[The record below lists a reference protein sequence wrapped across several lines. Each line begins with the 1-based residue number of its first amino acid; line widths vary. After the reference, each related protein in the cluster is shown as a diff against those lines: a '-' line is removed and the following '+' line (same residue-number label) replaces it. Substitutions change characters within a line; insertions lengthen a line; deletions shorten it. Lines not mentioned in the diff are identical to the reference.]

1 MGGTFPAT
9 TFEAYDSTGGVTSTA
24 TAAGMQVNWRTASL
38 TNGNRTFTGA
48 RSFLQSHPS
57 YSWQVRVNNITGTNN
72 AEILIP
78 QSNFNNGTTTFGG
91 AGSSAGTALPSDLI
105 PFGGNNPVTFTST
118 GPFWNNGT
126 LGQDDIAVRFT
137 RPSDVF
143 SADSATPNQ
152 VVNQNFA
159 RTGQPTFQYP
169 VFYFTN
175 ASSALDDSTL
185 VTNFTGGSTTQAT
198 STSKTRTIGNLS
210 GIDFNNNTGST
221 QYIWVAY
228 PTGSPDIARVD
239 VRTRRGTADATNTLT
254 LDPLQVSTTDLTFQP
269 TGGPSSAAENYKWF
283 WIEVPNG
290 DRATLGSTS

>member
-1 MGGTFPAT
+1 MLRSLVGS
-9 TFEAYDSTGGVTSTA
+9 EMCIRDS
-24 TAAGMQVNWRTASL
+24 
-38 TNGNRTFTGA
+38 FTGA

-118 GPFWNNGT
+118 GPFWNNDT

-137 RPSDVF
+137 RPSNVF

-159 RTGQPTFQYP
+159 RTGQPTFYYP
-169 VFYFTN
+169 VFWFTD
-175 ASSALDDSTL
+175 ASSDVNDIAVAD
-185 VTNFTGGSTTQAT
+185 FTGGNTCLLYT
-198 STSKTRTIGNLS
+198 S
-210 GIDFNNNTGST
+210 
-221 QYIWVAY
+221 
-228 PTGSPDIARVD
+228 PSPRD
-239 VRTRRGTADATNTLT
+239 
-254 LDPLQVSTTDLTFQP
+254 S
-269 TGGPSSAAENYKWF
+269 
-283 WIEVPNG
+283 
-290 DRATLGSTS
+290 